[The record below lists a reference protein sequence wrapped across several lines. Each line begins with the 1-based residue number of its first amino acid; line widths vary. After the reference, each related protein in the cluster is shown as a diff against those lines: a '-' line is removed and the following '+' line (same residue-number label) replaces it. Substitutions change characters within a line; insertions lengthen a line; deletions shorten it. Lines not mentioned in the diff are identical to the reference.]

1 MSYPAS
7 NFQGAA
13 YYPFRS
19 SEESGTKSAFQDW
32 LDKRYGRRF
41 VRYELQ
47 TVDVRG
53 IPPDKRK
60 AVTRQ
65 ELDLIENGS
74 TALVLDS
81 AGLERTVRVCKA
93 MGYKKS

>member
-1 MSYPAS
+1 VSYSAS
-7 NFQGAA
+7 DFQGST

-41 VRYELQ
+41 VRYEFQ

-53 IPPDKRK
+53 IPPDKRR

-74 TALVLDS
+74 TVLVLAS
-81 AGLERTVRVCKA
+81 AGLERPVRVCKA